1 MKYILKPIGI
11 TLYFLFI
18 LIANYMSITVIF
30 LVGLIWFFSVSKAI
44 ELTKKETEHDF
55 FHEGE
60 EPNEEGK
67 MVKFAYKHPW
77 DLITGK
83 KIYK

>member
-1 MKYILKPIGI
+1 MKYILKPVIK
-11 TLYFLFI
+11 LVYFLFI
-18 LIANYMSITVIF
+18 LIANYGALSIIF
-30 LVGLIWFFSVSKAI
+30 LATLIWTFSIKKAI
-44 ELTKKETEHDF
+44 EITRKETEHDF

-67 MVKFAYKHPW
+67 MVKFSYKHPW